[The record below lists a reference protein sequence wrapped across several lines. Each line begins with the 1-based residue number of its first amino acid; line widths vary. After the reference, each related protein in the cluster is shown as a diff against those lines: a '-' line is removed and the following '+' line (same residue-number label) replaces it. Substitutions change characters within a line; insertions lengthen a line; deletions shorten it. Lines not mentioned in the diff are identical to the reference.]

1 MIKIKLYKNSKKI
14 DRFLIKYLKN
24 QKHSLLIN
32 PMKYGVISGGKK
44 IRSTVIFDVGK
55 IFNISEKRLINIC
68 AAVECIHSY
77 SLIHD
82 DLPCMDNDS
91 FRRGKPATHIK
102 YGEASAVLAG
112 SSLLTL
118 AFEIIAD
125 KKYKLNSKLKNE
137 IVSSL
142 ANCSGHTGIAGGQE
156 LDLKFENKNK
166 TLNQIID
173 MQKKKTGKLFNFC
186 LYAVGVISNKSNKE
200 KIFLS
205 NLGEEIG
212 LLFQLADDFLDVN
225 GSKKLTGKLVK
236 KDNKN
241 GKSTLLNL
249 MGYKK
254 ANMYAYKLKKKI
266 LRKLKKHG
274 KKAQDLT
281 NTIEF
286 ILGRNF

>member
-1 MIKIKLYKNSKKI
+1 MIKKKLFKNAKKI
-14 DRFLIKYLKN
+14 DKFLIKYLKN
-24 QKHSLLIN
+24 QKYSLLIN

-44 IRSTVIFDVGK
+44 IRSTIIFDAGK
-55 IFNISEKRLINIC
+55 IFNISEKKLINIC

-91 FRRGKPATHIK
+91 IRRGKPATHIK

-118 AFEIIAD
+118 AFEIITD
-125 KKYKLNSKLKNE
+125 KKYSLNSKLKNE

-142 ANCSGHTGIAGGQE
+142 AGCSGHTGIAGGQE
-156 LDLKFENKNK
+156 LDLKYENKNK
-166 TLNQIID
+166 NLTQIID

-186 LYAVGVISNKSNKE
+186 LYAVGVVADKSSKE

-212 LLFQLADDFLDVN
+212 LLFQLADDFLDIT
-225 GSKKLTGKLVK
+225 GSKKLVGKPVK
-236 KDNKN
+236 KDIKK

-249 MGYKK
+249 MGDKK
-254 ANMYAYKLKKKI
+254 AHKYAYKLKKKI

>member
-1 MIKIKLYKNSKKI
+1 MIKKKLFKNAKKI
-14 DRFLIKYLKN
+14 DKFLIRYLKK
-24 QKHSLLIN
+24 QKQSLLIN

-44 IRSTVIFDVGK
+44 IRSTIIFDAGK
-55 IFNISEKRLINIC
+55 IFNINEKKLINIC

-91 FRRGKPATHIK
+91 VRRGKPATHIK

-118 AFEIIAD
+118 AFEIITD
-125 KKYKLNSKLKNE
+125 KKYSLNSKLKNK

-142 ANCSGHTGIAGGQE
+142 AGCAGHTGIAGGQE
-156 LDLKFENKNK
+156 LDLKYENKNK
-166 TLNQIID
+166 KLNQIIN

-186 LYAVGVISNKSNKE
+186 LYAVGEVANKSSKE

-212 LLFQLADDFLDVN
+212 LLFQLADDFLDIK
-225 GSKKLTGKLVK
+225 GSKKLVGKLVK
-236 KDNKN
+236 KDIKK

-249 MGYKK
+249 MGDKK
-254 ANMYAYKLKKKI
+254 AYKYAYKLKKKI

-274 KKAQDLT
+274 KKAQDLI